1 MSEGSEVGVW
11 GGRECGPAL
20 ESARFPEPGHTQ
32 GPDAES
38 AQDWD
43 SLIAQLVKNLHAM
56 QETWV

>member
-1 MSEGSEVGVW
+1 MSESGLSEGSEVGVW

-38 AQDWD
+38 
-43 SLIAQLVKNLHAM
+43 
-56 QETWV
+56 